1 MPRAIATR
9 QPHSPSSLAHAACP
23 PAGRPS
29 RSTAHSIWLTLSSAR
44 PSTLVLYHR
53 ALALLVCV
61 ELTDRWSVTQL
72 LTSAHSVG
80 TRALPPTPLLDGLE
94 WRPVLLLAA
103 AAAGGSL
110 CGSRLARIVLLL
122 LHVTL
127 SLRHPTFVWI
137 LDRYAQL
144 LLLVSALLPSQQP
157 SQPPPSRQRQP
168 PPSRQRSQ
176 PFLSRERLD
185 KGQPVL
191 SSGVVALARLQ
202 VVWIYLDAAAVKLR
216 SGAWWRAAPGR
227 LSALDVYLRH
237 TRGLTLTPTPTR
249 TATPTLTRTLSP
261 NPNPDPSPSPS
272 PSQAHAR
279 RGLTLALA
287 LALTLTLTPTLTP

>member
-1 MPRAIATR
+1 MIRGGDR
-9 QPHSPSSLAHAACP
+9 QRGRSPSHLPSPAAPAACP
-23 PAGRPS
+23 SAARPS
-29 RSTAHSIWLTLSSAR
+29 RSTAHSIWLALSSAR

-80 TRALPPTPLLDGLE
+80 TRALPPTPLLDDLE

-103 AAAGGSL
+103 AAAAGSL

-144 LLLVSALLPSQQP
+144 LLLVSALLPSQ
-157 SQPPPSRQRQP
+157 PPSRPPSQQRQP
-168 PPSRQRSQ
+168 PRR
-176 PFLSRERLD
+176 
-185 KGQPVL
+185 V

-216 SGAWWRAAPGR
+216 SGAWWCAAPGR

-237 TRGLTLTPTPTR
+237 TRGAAALRALLPRGTGYDTPDPN
-249 TATPTLTRTLSP
+249 PNPNPNPSPNPSPSP
-261 NPNPDPSPSPS
+261 NPNPNPKP
-272 PSQAHAR
+272 
-279 RGLTLALA
+279 
-287 LALTLTLTPTLTP
+287 

>member
-1 MPRAIATR
+1 M
-9 QPHSPSSLAHAACP
+9 
-23 PAGRPS
+23 
-29 RSTAHSIWLTLSSAR
+29 
-44 PSTLVLYHR
+44 LYHR

-157 SQPPPSRQRQP
+157 SQPPPSRQR
-168 PPSRQRSQ
+168 SQ

-237 TRGLTLTPTPTR
+237 TRGAAALRALLPRGTDYDTLHLLSS
-249 TATPTLTRTLSP
+249 ATVALEAY
-261 NPNPDPSPSPS
+261 
-272 PSQAHAR
+272 SQ
-279 RGLTLALA
+279 
-287 LALTLTLTPTLTP
+287 PQP